1 MITLPAD
8 EVNNALALGKHPAFL
23 VRAAAP
29 FNGGPP
35 PDLQI
40 REALTPTPLF
50 FVRNHGNIPAID
62 PAAYRLRVGG
72 RVARPLELSLDDLR
86 ALPQHTVVAALQC
99 AGNRRQEMLRLR
111 DIPGEVPWHLEAVGN
126 AEWRGPALADLL
138 RLAGVAPDA
147 GHVALTGLDDVERR
161 GAVFGFG
168 GSIPLAKALG
178 SEVILALEMNGEPL
192 APAHGAPLRL
202 VVPGVIGARSVKWL
216 GEITVQD
223 EPSDNYFQAVAYRL
237 LPPDAAD
244 GGDRPDVGRHL
255 RQRGHRRA
263 ARRGAP
269 AGRAGDTARLCAGR
283 RRQRHQPRRTVRRRR
298 PDVDDGRPA
307 GREPPVGLAIVAGHA
322 GTAPRPAHAG
332 GSRLRRPRRLP
343 AGGRGPDV
351 ERQGVHE
358 QCLAP
363 RDGGSCGFFLSYNV
377 TFVTIAPGIS

>member
-168 GSIPLAKALG
+168 GSIPLNKALG
-178 SEVILALEMNGEPL
+178 PEVILALEMNGEPL

-223 EPSDNYFQAVAYRL
+223 EPSDNYFQSVAYRL
-237 LPPDAAD
+237 LPPDAAEGEIGQMLGDIFVTVAIAAPPD
-244 GGDRPDVGRHL
+244 G
-255 RQRGHRRA
+255 A
-263 ARRGAP
+263 
-269 AGRAGDTARLCAGR
+269 
-283 RRQRHQPRRTVRRRR
+283 
-298 PDVDDGRPA
+298 
-307 GREPPVGLAIVAGHA
+307 
-322 GTAPRPAHAG
+322 
-332 GSRLRRPRRLP
+332 RLP
-343 AGGRGPDV
+343 AGLVTLRGYAL
-351 ERQGVHE
+351 GG
-358 QCLAP
+358 
-363 RDGGSCGFFLSYNV
+363 GGSAITRVELSGDDGQSWTTAGLLAENRPWAWQLWQGTLELPPGPHTLAARAFDARGGCQPAAVAQTWNAKGYMNNAWHRV
-377 TFVTIAPGIS
+377 TVEAVDSSSLTT